1 MTIDPSTGVRGLE
14 PGRQDLAYAS
24 QSCYQERRPH
34 YRAAHSLFAG
44 DQRRFTQPQFIGM
57 FRNLI
62 RPAMLSLNSR
72 RRVNSTVMR
81 QNPYRPEIS
90 HG

>member
-44 DQRRFTQPQFIGM
+44 DQRPFTQPQYNKSLDASVL
-57 FRNLI
+57 NLI
-62 RPAMLSLNSR
+62 RPAML
-72 RRVNSTVMR
+72 
-81 QNPYRPEIS
+81 E
-90 HG
+90 

>member
-1 MTIDPSTGVRGLE
+1 VTIDPSTGVRGLE

-44 DQRRFTQPQFIGM
+44 DQRRFTQPQY
-57 FRNLI
+57 NK
-62 RPAMLSLNSR
+62 SLDASGGS
-72 RRVNSTVMR
+72 VNSL
-81 QNPYRPEIS
+81 PIS
-90 HG
+90 NCRLSI